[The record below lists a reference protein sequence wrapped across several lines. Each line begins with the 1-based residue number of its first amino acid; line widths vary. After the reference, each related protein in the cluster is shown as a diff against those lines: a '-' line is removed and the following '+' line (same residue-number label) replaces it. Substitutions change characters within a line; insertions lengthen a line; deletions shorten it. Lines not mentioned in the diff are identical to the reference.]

1 MKKLKYLSLLGLM
14 AMVPLSPCRASDH
27 DDGETRIKSRNRS
40 LTDLYVFR
48 EDWQSGDAGDAGNLI
63 MIMCTNPRSLP
74 RQHYFFDETARY
86 EFHVTRNV
94 SVTDAATGQR
104 DLTLRFTFG
113 APSATTFQQ
122 AITLTAIDDAGN
134 ETVATG
140 TASTV
145 AAPATIGPEPS
156 IGELAGDALTI
167 GGQTVTVFA
176 GLREDPF
183 FFDVKKFFQFRGDLA
198 AGSLAPT
205 FFAGDAAGAEDFA
218 EEYNVNAIVVRVPIA
233 FLADG
238 TGATVFD
245 VWETISVPQ

>member
-1 MKKLKYLSLLGLM
+1 MNKLKYLSLLGLL
-14 AMVPLSPCRASDH
+14 AMLPLAPCRASDH
-27 DDGETRIKSRNRS
+27 DDGETSIKSRNRS

-48 EDWQSGDAGDAGNLI
+48 EDWQTGNAADAGNLI
-63 MIMCTNPRSLP
+63 LIMCTNPRSLP
-74 RQHYFFDETARY
+74 RQQYFFDETARY

-94 SVTDAATGQR
+94 SVTEAATGRR

-134 ETVATG
+134 ATTATG

-145 AAPATIGPEPS
+145 AHPVTLGAEPS
-156 IGELAGDALTI
+156 LAELAGDALTI
-167 GGQTVTVFA
+167 GGQTLTVFA
-176 GLREDPF
+176 GLREDAF
-183 FFDVKKFFQFRGDLA
+183 FFDVKKYFQLRGDLVAGTPPTGFA
-198 AGSLAPT
+198 ANE
-205 FFAGDAAGAEDFA
+205 DGAEDFA
-218 EEYNVNAIVVRVPIA
+218 NEYNVNAIVVRVPIA